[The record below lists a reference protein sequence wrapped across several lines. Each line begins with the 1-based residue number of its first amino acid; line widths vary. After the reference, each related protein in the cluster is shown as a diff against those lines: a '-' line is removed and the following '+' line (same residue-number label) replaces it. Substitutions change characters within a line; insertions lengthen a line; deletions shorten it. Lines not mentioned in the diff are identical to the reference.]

1 MKYLIIILVVMVFCE
16 LKFDFFTKNLKK
28 IFKLKNKDKIIV
40 FITLTFIILFVS
52 SFGSYQ
58 IAEYF
63 QFKPK
68 FVGKPIYK
76 NFYGPYVWFRFI
88 FIKATSQNVTLNKI
102 YLLNTSLLCFLSI
115 PLFLYMIKKSEENN
129 LDTHGTARWATIAEW
144 EEAGLM
150 SPPGQYT
157 DGVILGRTK
166 RGLFGLLSPR
176 YIIETLKTH
185 IALIAPSRAGKG
197 TGVIIPTL

>member
-1 MKYLIIILVVMVFCE
+1 MKYLIIILGIMVFCE
-16 LKFDFFTKNLKK
+16 LKFDLFTKNLKK
-28 IFKLKNKDKIIV
+28 IFKLKNKNKIIV

-88 FIKATSQNVTLNKI
+88 FIKATSQNIALNKI
-102 YLLNTSLLCFLSI
+102 YLLNTSLLCFL
-115 PLFLYMIKKSEENN
+115 YDKK
-129 LDTHGTARWATIAEW
+129 I
-144 EEAGLM
+144 
-150 SPPGQYT
+150 
-157 DGVILGRTK
+157 
-166 RGLFGLLSPR
+166 
-176 YIIETLKTH
+176 
-185 IALIAPSRAGKG
+185 
-197 TGVIIPTL
+197 